1 MDQKIITF
9 CHTKKGQK
17 HKCTK
22 MTWSLVSTG
31 QIWDNLSINK
41 NIRTKDISNIYTEKK
56 KKKEKKNL
64 TVNL

>member
-1 MDQKIITF
+1 
-9 CHTKKGQK
+9 
-17 HKCTK
+17 

-41 NIRTKDISNIYTEKK
+41 NIKLKDISNIYTEKK
-56 KKKEKKNL
+56 KKKKAKKNKTKQNNL

>member
-1 MDQKIITF
+1 
-9 CHTKKGQK
+9 
-17 HKCTK
+17 

-41 NIRTKDISNIYTEKK
+41 NIKLKDISNIYTEKK
-56 KKKEKKNL
+56 KKKKKPKKKHNL